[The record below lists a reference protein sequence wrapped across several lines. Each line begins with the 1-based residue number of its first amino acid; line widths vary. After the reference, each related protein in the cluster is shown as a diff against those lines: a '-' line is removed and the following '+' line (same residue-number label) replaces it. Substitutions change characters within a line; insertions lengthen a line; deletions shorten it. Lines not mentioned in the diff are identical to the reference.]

1 MHGMT
6 RLLDDTD
13 GDADLPRRTGV
24 VVIGAGIIGIS
35 TALTLAERGVAVT
48 VLEKGQVGGEQSSR
62 NWGWCRT
69 TGRDL
74 AEVPLAMESVRMW
87 DGMAARIGADV
98 GFRRAGVAYVAE
110 TARELEGQA
119 AWLDR
124 VREHQVGTRL
134 LDADETAALL
144 PGAGRRFYGA
154 LHTPTDGKAEPQHAV
169 PAMAA
174 AARRQGAVILQGCAA
189 RGLDLQGGRVVG
201 VVTERGRVA
210 CDAVVLAGGAWSRL
224 FCGNEGVGFPQL
236 KVLGSV
242 MRTAP
247 MAGPDMAVGG
257 RDWAFRRR
265 RDGGYTIAQRNNM
278 LTPIVPD
285 SFRLLPQFGRSF
297 LQNRRELKLRLDRS
311 FMQEWRM
318 PRRWGLDEA
327 SPFERVRVLDPE
339 PSAASL
345 AFARRKL
352 VEAFPAFA
360 GMQVAGT
367 WGGMIDVTP
376 DGVPVISAV
385 DGVPGFHL
393 ASGFSGHGFGIGP
406 GAGRLMADLVL
417 GGAPVVDP
425 APFRLGRFGAR
436 RAGVHRADC
445 DGRADMDGR
454 R

>member
-1 MHGMT
+1 MPH
-6 RLLDDTD
+6 LLDATETD
-13 GDADLPRRTGV
+13 QDFPRRTGV

-48 VLEKGQVGGEQSSR
+48 VLEKGRVGAEQSSR

-74 AEVPLAMESVRMW
+74 AEVPLAVESVRMW
-87 DGMAARIGADV
+87 EGMAARVGADV

-110 TARELEGQA
+110 SARDLEGHA

-124 VREHQVGTRL
+124 AQEYQVGTRL

-144 PGAGRRFYGA
+144 PGAGRRFHGA
-154 LHTPTDGKAEPQHAV
+154 LHTPSDGRAEPQHAV
-169 PAMAA
+169 PAIAA
-174 AARRQGAVILQGCAA
+174 AARRQGAVILEGCAA
-189 RGLDLQGGRVVG
+189 RGLDLQAGKVAG
-201 VVTERGRVA
+201 VVTERGRIA

-224 FCGNEGVGFPQL
+224 FCGNQGVGFPQL

-247 MAGPDMAVGG
+247 MDGPDLSVGG
-257 RDWAFRRR
+257 RDWSFRRR
-265 RDGGYTIAQRNNM
+265 RDGGYTVAQRNNM

-297 LQNRRELKLRLDRS
+297 VQNRRELKLRLDGR
-311 FMQEWRM
+311 FLQEWRT
-318 PRRWGLDEA
+318 PRRWALDQP
-327 SPFERVRVLDPE
+327 SPFEAVRVLDPA
-339 PSAASL
+339 PSSASL

-360 GMQVAGT
+360 KMQVAGT

-406 GAGRLMADLVL
+406 GAGRLMADLVT
-417 GGAPVVDP
+417 GGPAVVDP
-425 APFRLGRFGAR
+425 MPFRFNRFAPPLR
-436 RAGVHRADC
+436 RAA
-445 DGRADMDGR
+445 
-454 R
+454 

>member
-1 MHGMT
+1 MT
-6 RLLDDTD
+6 RLLDEIEADP
-13 GDADLPRRTGV
+13 DLPRRTGV

-48 VLEKGQVGGEQSSR
+48 VLEKGRIGGEQSSR

-74 AEVPLAMESVRMW
+74 AEVPLAMESVRLW

-98 GFRRAGVAYVAE
+98 GFSRAGVAYVAE
-110 TARELEGQA
+110 SARELEGHA

-124 VREHQVGTRL
+124 AKDYQIGTRL
-134 LDADETAALL
+134 LDADEAAELL
-144 PGAGRRFYGA
+144 PTAGRRFHGA
-154 LHTPTDGKAEPQHAV
+154 LYTPTDGKAEPQHAV

-174 AARRQGAVILQGCAA
+174 AARRHGAIIVQNCAA
-189 RGLDLQGGRVVG
+189 RGLDFQAGRVSG
-201 VVTERGRVA
+201 VVTEHGRVT

-224 FCGNEGVGFPQL
+224 FCGREGVG
-236 KVLGSV
+236 GH
-242 MRTAP
+242 
-247 MAGPDMAVGG
+247 
-257 RDWAFRRR
+257 DWSFRRR

-285 SFRLLPQFGRSF
+285 SFRLLPQFARSF

-311 FMQEWRM
+311 FVQEWRT
-318 PRRWGLDEA
+318 PRHWALDQE
-327 SPFERVRVLDPE
+327 SPFERVRVLDPQ

-352 VEAFPAFA
+352 VEAFPTFA
-360 GMQVAGT
+360 DMQVAGT

-376 DGVPVISAV
+376 DGVPVISGV
-385 DGVPGFHL
+385 ESVPGFHL

-406 GAGRLMADLVL
+406 GAGRLMADLVC
-417 GGAPVVDP
+417 GDAPVVDP
-425 APFRLGRFGAR
+425 APFRLNRFESAR
-436 RAGVHRADC
+436 PRAH
-445 DGRADMDGR
+445 
-454 R
+454 